1 MKIKAIGF
9 DLGDT
14 LVYSG
19 QPLNWSNNYKNAL
32 EKGFY
37 SINKNVDII
46 ISSVDVG
53 YRKPNITGYRMLAK
67 KLGIEIN
74 ELVNL

>member
-19 QPLNWSNNYKNAL
+19 HPLNWSNNYKNAL

-37 SINKNVDII
+37 SKKKYRQNMII
-46 ISSVDVG
+46 MI
-53 YRKPNITGYRMLAK
+53 A
-67 KLGIEIN
+67 
-74 ELVNL
+74 